1 MKIAYQAI
9 LDPQPEGGFTVT
21 FPDLP
26 DAITEGETEA
36 EALFNATEVLT
47 LTLDARMD
55 EGDEIPES
63 SDHGGVWVSPAP
75 SCQAALLVRQAR
87 NGKPL
92 SEIARALNTS
102 WAAAQRLEDPR
113 HSPTVKQLDRVAAA
127 LGKKLVLS
135 FEQ

>member
-9 LDPQPEGGFTVT
+9 LDPQPEGGFTVV

-26 DAITEGETEA
+26 DAITEGDSES
-36 EALFNATEVLT
+36 EALFNAVEVLT
-47 LTLDARMD
+47 LTLDGRMD
-55 EGDEIPES
+55 EGGEIPEP

-75 SCQAALLVRQAR
+75 SCQSALLVRLAR

-92 SEIARALNTS
+92 AEIARVLDTS
-102 WAAAQRLEDPR
+102 WAAAQRLENPR
-113 HSPTVKQLDRVAAA
+113 HSTTIRQLDRVAAA

-135 FEQ
+135 FE